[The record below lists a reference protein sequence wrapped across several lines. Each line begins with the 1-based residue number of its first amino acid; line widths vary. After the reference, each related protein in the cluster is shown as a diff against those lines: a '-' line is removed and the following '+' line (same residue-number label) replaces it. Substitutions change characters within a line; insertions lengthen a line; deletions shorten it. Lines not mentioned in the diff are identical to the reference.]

1 MQYDLLISSV
11 AFIETDKAY
20 TYYEN
25 QLLGLGDRSLKS
37 LDKAYDKL
45 SQTPQHYGFINSKK
59 DLRNI
64 RIKDFLFVII
74 FQIIYDKA
82 LVLRVFNTNRNPL
95 SIKNL

>member
-11 AFIETDKAY
+11 AFIETDNAY

-25 QLLGLGDRSLKS
+25 QLPGLGDRFLKS

-45 SQTPQHYGFINSKK
+45 SQTPQHYGYINSKK
-59 DLRNI
+59 DLRDI

-74 FQIIYDKA
+74 FQIIYDKV